1 MIVDR
6 CILPLLSAR
15 RWSQFSVPQSQL
27 GSGRWEMG
35 IASSFVRSFG
45 AVPVSITASSI
56 SLIAFAPLPLMP
68 FTKPPRRLLGDCF
81 TRTLPSF
88 GNHLSSRNLKVYL
101 SRDYVLSCETSSFGG
116 GQVSLSVF
124 AVVSVGER
132 SGSRSD
138 FSPSLVRIAF
148 DSNID

>member
-6 CILPLLSAR
+6 CTLPLLLAR
-15 RWSQFSVPQSQL
+15 PLSQFSVPQSQL
-27 GSGRWEMG
+27 GSGRWEKG

-56 SLIAFAPLPLMP
+56 SLIAFAPSPSIPSMTL
-68 FTKPPRRLLGDCF
+68 PRRPFGDCF

-88 GNHLSSRNLKVYL
+88 GNRLSSKDLKVHL
-101 SRDYVLSCETSSFGG
+101 SRDYVLSCETSSFVG
-116 GQVSLSVF
+116 GQVPLSVF

-138 FSPSLVRIAF
+138 FSPSLVRIAV
-148 DSNID
+148 DSNTD